1 MGTFGKS
8 DRFRTTKNG
17 TSHCGPHLT
26 STHCKCNP
34 PLVGRRHRPACP
46 AANYTAVYFRFVYL
60 HKYTNAKRLSW
71 TIKYMLCISLHSPQ
85 YLPLIRNQILSR
97 VNTSCLRFARKG
109 SFAVEEMK
117 PQTYINS
124 NIKSQGSNPNTTFS
138 QVPGN

>member
-1 MGTFGKS
+1 MTWTAFTILSMFLVSNMVTFGQS

-60 HKYTNAKRLSW
+60 HKYTNAKRLSRK
-71 TIKYMLCISLHSPQ
+71 IKYMLCISLHSPQ

-109 SFAVEEMK
+109 SFAVEVNE
-117 PQTYINS
+117 TA
-124 NIKSQGSNPNTTFS
+124 NIHK
-138 QVPGN
+138 